1 MAKRKRRKKKASRL
15 PLFLLILLMAGVG
28 GLVVFAA
35 NRSDDTATSPAL
47 IGGAD
52 TSTPTESASADTT
65 PSVSEPGGTV
75 APPVTVHI
83 ETEDSDHSDGSVLDD
98 FTLVDPPV
106 VPAISAE
113 LSPSWISK
121 GVITAALP
129 DGYYWGYIDSSADE
143 PERTITF
150 ELRQVFWGSESC
162 RAEFGDDPDACL
174 DDYGSDPSLSGQ
186 LKVAVADLI
195 FVSLPTFGDPATGAF
210 TSRSI
215 SPANWWPL
223 VNGRQTTVVVPDED
237 TEAIVLT
244 PYLLTVIEGKVVA
257 AEGIRV
263 P

>member
-15 PLFLLILLMAGVG
+15 PLVLLVLLMAGVG
-28 GLVVFAA
+28 GLVVFTA
-35 NRSDDTATSPAL
+35 NRSDDTPTSPAL
-47 IGGAD
+47 IGSSDSSAPVE
-52 TSTPTESASADTT
+52 STPTASSSPA
-65 PSVSEPGGTV
+65 SEPGGTL

-83 ETEDSDHSDGSVLDD
+83 ETDDSDHSDGAVLDD
-98 FTLVDPPV
+98 FTMVDPPV
-106 VPAISAE
+106 VPPVSAT
-113 LSPSWISK
+113 LKSSWITK
-121 GVITAALP
+121 GVVTAELP
-129 DGYYWGYIDSSADE
+129 DGYYWGYIDSSSDE

-150 ELRQVFWGSESC
+150 ELRQVYWGSDSC
-162 RAEFGDDPDACL
+162 RAQFGDDPDACL
-174 DDYGSDPSLSGQ
+174 DDYGSDPSLSG
-186 LKVAVADLI
+186 LLEVPVADLI

-223 VNGRQTTVVVPDED
+223 VNGGQTTVIIPDDD
-237 TEAIVLT
+237 TEAIVNT